1 MMEGKRRR
9 FHRLSRW
16 KEGKESLFT
25 GLIQDIGI
33 VQTVERSRGGTQ
45 VTIATRLDLSR
56 IRVGDSVAVDGACLT
71 VLKKADAAFSVEV
84 SEETLRRST
93 LGRIQTGQAV
103 NLEESLRLSDP
114 LGGHLVSGH
123 VDGTGQ
129 ILRILPE
136 GNATRYS
143 FGFPAPMS
151 RYLIE
156 KGSVAVDGIS
166 LTIADLDDHGF
177 HTVVLPHTARSTT
190 LGRKKVGD
198 RVNLENDLIAKYVE
212 KFMQSREGVLKQKTS
227 IDAAF
232 LAEHG
237 FLK

>member
-1 MMEGKRRR
+1 MCRRGEEG
-9 FHRLSRW
+9 
-16 KEGKESLFT
+16 GESLFT

-33 VQTVERSRGGTQ
+33 VQTVERSMGGMR
-45 VTIATRLDLSR
+45 VTIATRLDLSG
-56 IRVGDSVAVDGACLT
+56 IRDGDSVAVDGACLT
-71 VLKKADAAFSVEV
+71 VIKKTAGSFSVEV
-84 SEETLRRST
+84 SAETLERTT
-93 LGRIQTGQAV
+93 LDRVQSGQAV

-136 GNATRYS
+136 GNATRYR
-143 FGFPAPMS
+143 FGFPEPMG

-166 LTIADLDDHGF
+166 LTIADLDDQSF
-177 HTVVLPHTARSTT
+177 HAVVLPHTARSTT
-190 LGRKKVGD
+190 LGRKRVGD

-212 KFMQSREGVLKQKTS
+212 KFVRFRGDLPPAKKT
-227 IDAAF
+227 IDPAF

-237 FLK
+237 FMK

>member
-1 MMEGKRRR
+1 MDREAV
-9 FHRLSRW
+9 
-16 KEGKESLFT
+16 FT

-33 VQTVERSRGGTQ
+33 VQAVAHHSGGRQ
-45 VTIATRLDLSR
+45 VTIATHLDLSR

-71 VLKKADAAFSVEV
+71 VVRIGDSAFTVEV
-84 SEETLRRST
+84 SPETMRRTT
-93 LGRIQTGQAV
+93 LGRAQSGQAV
-103 NLEESLRLSDP
+103 NLEEPLRLSDP

-123 VDGTGQ
+123 VDGIGQ

-136 GNATRYS
+136 GNAILYR
-143 FGFPAPMS
+143 FGVPEGIG

-166 LTIADLDDHGF
+166 LTIADLDDQGF
-177 HTVVLPHTARSTT
+177 SAVVLPHTSRSTT

-198 RVNLENDLIAKYVE
+198 RVNLENDLIGKYVE
-212 KFMQSREGVLKQKTS
+212 KFMPIRDNPPKAKTS

>member
-1 MMEGKRRR
+1 
-9 FHRLSRW
+9 LSAEE
-16 KEGKESLFT
+16 EGKEGLFT

-33 VQTVERSRGGTQ
+33 VQTVERSKGGMRL
-45 VTIATRLDLSR
+45 TIATRLDLSR

-71 VLKKADAAFSVEV
+71 VIKKAEESFAVEV
-84 SEETLRRST
+84 SAETLQRTT
-93 LGRIQTGQAV
+93 LGRMQSGQAV

-129 ILRILPE
+129 ILRILAE
-136 GNATRYS
+136 GNASRYH
-143 FGFPAPMS
+143 FGFPEPMG

-166 LTIADLDDHGF
+166 LTIAALDDRGF
-177 HTVVLPHTARSTT
+177 HAVVLPYTARSTT

-198 RVNLENDLIAKYVE
+198 SVNLENDLIAKYVE
-212 KFMQSREGVLKQKTS
+212 KFVRLPEDFPKAKKS
-227 IDAAF
+227 IDATF

-237 FLK
+237 FMK

>member
-1 MMEGKRRR
+1 M
-9 FHRLSRW
+9 
-16 KEGKESLFT
+16 FT

-33 VQTVERSRGGTQ
+33 VQAVERSKGGMRLSIT
-45 VTIATRLDLSR
+45 TRLDLSR

-71 VLKKADAAFSVEV
+71 VVNKADTAFSVEV
-84 SEETLRRST
+84 SEETLRRTT
-93 LGRIQTGQAV
+93 LDRIQGGQAV

-129 ILRILPE
+129 ILKILPE
-136 GNATRYS
+136 GNAIRYH
-143 FGFPAPMS
+143 FGVPDSVS

-156 KGSVAVDGIS
+156 KGSVAIDGIS
-166 LTIADLDDHGF
+166 LTIAALDGNGF
-177 HTVVLPHTARSTT
+177 QTVVLPHTSRSTT
-190 LGRKKVGD
+190 LGRKKIGD
-198 RVNLENDLIAKYVE
+198 RVNLENDPIAKYVE
-212 KFMQSREGVLKQKTS
+212 KFMRSGEGLSKAKTS

>member
-1 MMEGKRRR
+1 MQINI
-9 FHRLSRW
+9 
-16 KEGKESLFT
+16 T
-25 GLIQDIGI
+25 
-33 VQTVERSRGGTQ
+33 
-45 VTIATRLDLSR
+45 TRLDLSR

-71 VLKKADAAFSVEV
+71 VVQKADAAFSVEV
-84 SEETLRRST
+84 SEETLRRTT
-93 LGRIQTGQAV
+93 LGGIRNGQEV
-103 NLEESLRLSDP
+103 NLEESLRLIDP

-129 ILRILPE
+129 ILRIVPE
-136 GNATRYS
+136 GNAIRYH
-143 FGFPAPMS
+143 FGVPDSVS

-156 KGSVAVDGIS
+156 KGSVALDGIS
-166 LTIADLDDHGF
+166 LTIAALDDHGF
-177 HTVVLPHTARSTT
+177 QTVVLPHTARSTT
-190 LGRKKVGD
+190 LGRKKTGD

-212 KFMQSREGVLKQKTS
+212 KFIRSGEGVPKAKAP

>member
-1 MMEGKRRR
+1 MQINI
-9 FHRLSRW
+9 
-16 KEGKESLFT
+16 T
-25 GLIQDIGI
+25 
-33 VQTVERSRGGTQ
+33 
-45 VTIATRLDLSR
+45 TRLDLSR

-71 VLKKADAAFSVEV
+71 VVQKADAAFSVEV
-84 SEETLRRST
+84 SEETLRRTT
-93 LGRIQTGQAV
+93 LGGIRNGQEV

-129 ILRILPE
+129 ILRIVPE
-136 GNATRYS
+136 GNAIRYH
-143 FGFPAPMS
+143 FGVPDSVS

-156 KGSVAVDGIS
+156 KGSVAIDGIS
-166 LTIADLDDHGF
+166 LTIAALDDHGF
-177 HTVVLPHTARSTT
+177 QTVVLPHTARSTT
-190 LGRKKVGD
+190 LGRKKTGD

-212 KFMQSREGVLKQKTS
+212 KFIRSGEGVPKAKAP

>member
-1 MMEGKRRR
+1 M
-9 FHRLSRW
+9 
-16 KEGKESLFT
+16 FT

-33 VQTVERSRGGTQ
+33 VQAVKRSKGGMQINIT
-45 VTIATRLDLSR
+45 TRLDLSR

-71 VLKKADAAFSVEV
+71 VVQKADAAFSVEV
-84 SEETLRRST
+84 SEETLRRTT
-93 LGRIQTGQAV
+93 LGGIRNGQEV

-129 ILRILPE
+129 ILRIVPE
-136 GNATRYS
+136 GNAIRYH
-143 FGFPAPMS
+143 FGAPDSVS

-156 KGSVAVDGIS
+156 KGSVAIDGIS
-166 LTIADLDDHGF
+166 LTIAALDDHGF
-177 HTVVLPHTARSTT
+177 QTVVLPHTARSTT
-190 LGRKKVGD
+190 LGRKKIGD

-212 KFMQSREGVLKQKTS
+212 KFIRSGEGVPKAKTS